1 VKSFDPDEETPYV
14 ESDPE
19 TGIDLDGD
27 LVSIDAERALT
38 LLDAITRDLPGGG
51 ENREGQRDMVRSV
64 AFAFSKRRHH
74 LIEAGTGV
82 GKSLAYL
89 VPAVLAGH
97 RVVVATATKNL
108 QDQLAKKDAP
118 QVAAHVRGVH
128 VAVLKGKQNYL
139 CLNRAQSLGGGAQL
153 SFDDGAD
160 VPRGVAD
167 QMRRILRWGNDTT
180 TGDLDELPF
189 EVDAR
194 ARRAVSVTPQECLQR
209 SKCPQG
215 QNCFAELAK
224 DRANESSILI
234 VNAHL
239 YASHL
244 ASGAMLL
251 PQHEYVVFDEAHEIL
266 DIFATLLGTSLN
278 AARLRALAT
287 VSRALLSNDDRTT
300 ADELL
305 SSADRFAPMLLAQY
319 ERGELKGLDEACRAE
334 LARTNELV
342 TKIVE
347 RLRDLPTSSPDAE
360 FRKVRALGPAIHL
373 ANDLARVNN
382 VKDSEL
388 LYLSRRDREIDIEIS
403 LVDVGPRLRDELW
416 GNVTAVLTSAT
427 IPDTLAKNLGLDDA
441 VSEHFDSPFDY
452 REHGLLY
459 VPENF
464 PARNDP
470 TAEAAIIDEL
480 VALIEAAGGRTLA
493 LFTNRSVMQRV
504 ADAVAPRLST
514 EVLVQGSLSRQKL
527 IEEFRHSHEAS
538 LFAVTSFWQG
548 IDVPG
553 HSLSLV
559 TIDRLPFS
567 VPNDPLAEAR
577 RERSDRPFYE
587 VDLPRATMLL
597 AQGVGR
603 LIRTKDDRG
612 VVAVLDTRL
621 ATSSYRTTMFKKLP
635 PMRRTRNRDEVHAFL
650 RELKETSLDALVT
663 EPVEDVV
670 ALLPSGLDA
679 DS

>member
-1 VKSFDPDEETPYV
+1 MKSFDPDDDSPVIERDADEGVQLDDDVV
-14 ESDPE
+14 E
-19 TGIDLDGD
+19 
-27 LVSIDAERALT
+27 VDAERALA
-38 LLDAITRDLPGGG
+38 LLDAITHDLPGGG
-51 ENREGQRDMVRSV
+51 ESRDGQRDMVRAV
-64 AFAFSKRRHH
+64 ASALTRRQHH
-74 LIEAGTGV
+74 VIEAGTGV

-89 VPAVLAGH
+89 VPSVMSGE
-97 RVVVATATKNL
+97 RVVIATATKNL
-108 QDQLAKKDAP
+108 QDQLASKDAP
-118 QVAAHVRGVH
+118 QVAAHVKGVR

-153 SFDDGAD
+153 RLDDGSD
-160 VPRGVAD
+160 MPRGVAD
-167 QMRRILRWGNDTT
+167 QMRRILRWSNDTT

-189 EVDAR
+189 EVDSR
-194 ARRAVSVTPQECLQR
+194 ARRSVSVTPQECLQR
-209 SKCPQG
+209 AKCPQG

-244 ASGAMLL
+244 ASGSMLL
-251 PQHEYVVFDEAHEIL
+251 PSHEYVVFDEAHEIL

-287 VSRALLSNDDRTT
+287 IARTLLGEADRAV
-300 ADELL
+300 ADQLL
-305 SSADRFAPMLLAQY
+305 SSADRFAGLLLAQY
-319 ERGELKGLDEACRAE
+319 ERNELKGLDEACRTE
-334 LARTNELV
+334 LTRANEYV
-342 TKIVE
+342 TTLVE
-347 RLRDLPTSSPDAE
+347 RLRDLATTSSDAE

-373 ANDLARVNN
+373 ANDLERVNN

-388 LYLSRRDREIDIEIS
+388 LYLARRDREVDVEIS
-403 LVDVGPRLRDELW
+403 LIDVGPRLRSDLW
-416 GNVTAVLTSAT
+416 PNVTAILTSAT
-427 IPDTLAKNLGLDDA
+427 IPDTLTKNLGLDD
-441 VSEHFDSPFDY
+441 VVVEHVASPFNYADN
-452 REHGLLY
+452 GLLY
-459 VPENF
+459 VPDGF
-464 PARNDP
+464 PERNDP
-470 TAEAAIIDEL
+470 KAEAAIIEEL
-480 VALIEAAGGRTLA
+480 VGLITAAGGRTLA

-504 ADAVAPRLST
+504 AEAVAPRLDT
-514 EVLVQGSLSRQKL
+514 EVLVQGSLSRQRL
-527 IEEFRHSHEAS
+527 IEAFRESHEAS

-548 IDVPG
+548 VDVPG

-577 RERSDRPFYE
+577 RERSNNPFME

-621 ATSSYRTTMFKKLP
+621 ASARYRSVMFKKLP
-635 PMRRTRNRDEVHAFL
+635 PMRRTRDRGQVHEFL
-650 RELKETSLDALVT
+650 RELKDLHAS
-663 EPVEDVV
+663 
-670 ALLPSGLDA
+670 
-679 DS
+679 

>member
-1 VKSFDPDEETPYV
+1 VKSFDPDDDSPVIERDADEGVQLDDDVV
-14 ESDPE
+14 E
-19 TGIDLDGD
+19 
-27 LVSIDAERALT
+27 VDADRALA

-51 ENREGQRDMVRSV
+51 ESRDGQREMVRAV
-64 AFAFSKRRHH
+64 ASALTRRQHRV
-74 LIEAGTGV
+74 IEAGTGV

-89 VPAVLAGH
+89 VPSVMSGE
-97 RVVVATATKNL
+97 RVVIATATKNL
-108 QDQLAKKDAP
+108 QDQLASKDAP
-118 QVAAHVRGVH
+118 QVAAHVTGVR

-153 SFDDGAD
+153 SLDDGSD
-160 VPRGVAD
+160 MPRGVAD
-167 QMRRILRWGNDTT
+167 QMRRILRWSNDTT

-189 EVDAR
+189 EVDSR
-194 ARRAVSVTPQECLQR
+194 ARRSVSVTPQECLQR
-209 SKCPQG
+209 AKCPQG

-244 ASGAMLL
+244 ASGSMLL
-251 PQHEYVVFDEAHEIL
+251 PSHEYVVFDEAHEIL

-287 VSRALLSNDDRTT
+287 ISRTLLGEADRAV
-300 ADELL
+300 ADQLL
-305 SSADRFAPMLLAQY
+305 SSADRFAGLLLAQY
-319 ERGELKGLDEACRAE
+319 ERNELKGLDEACRTE
-334 LARTNELV
+334 LTRANEFV
-342 TKIVE
+342 TRIVE
-347 RLRDLPTSSPDAE
+347 RLRDLPTTSSDAE

-373 ANDLARVNN
+373 ANDLERVNN

-388 LYLSRRDREIDIEIS
+388 LYLARRDREVDVEIS
-403 LVDVGPRLRDELW
+403 LIDVGPRLRSDLW
-416 GNVTAVLTSAT
+416 PNVTAILTSAT
-427 IPDTLAKNLGLDDA
+427 IPDTLTKNLGLDD
-441 VSEHFDSPFDY
+441 VVVEHVASPFNYADN
-452 REHGLLY
+452 GLLY
-459 VPENF
+459 VPDGF
-464 PARNDP
+464 PERNDP
-470 TAEAAIIDEL
+470 KAEAAIIDEL
-480 VALIEAAGGRTLA
+480 VGLITAAGGRTLA

-504 ADAVAPRLST
+504 AEAVAPRLDT
-514 EVLVQGSLSRQKL
+514 EVLVQGSLSRQRL
-527 IEEFRHSHEAS
+527 IEAFRESHEAS

-548 IDVPG
+548 VDVPG

-577 RERSDRPFYE
+577 RERSNNPFME

-621 ATSSYRTTMFKKLP
+621 ASARYRSVMFKKLP
-635 PMRRTRNRDEVHAFL
+635 PMRRTRDRNQVHEFL
-650 RELKETSLDALVT
+650 REINDLQAS
-663 EPVEDVV
+663 
-670 ALLPSGLDA
+670 
-679 DS
+679 